1 MAHTKPQSAWSLRS
15 SAGVLLDPTRPQGP
29 PGAVLGTSPVPVGKA
44 KDCHVPPPVPKVA
57 PVMRVL
63 PNLFDVANVF
73 YKIKRHAQC

>member
-1 MAHTKPQSAWSLRS
+1 M
-15 SAGVLLDPTRPQGP
+15 
-29 PGAVLGTSPVPVGKA
+29 SPVPVGKA
-44 KDCHVPPPVPKVA
+44 KDRHVPPPVPKVA